1 MIKQSIAKVGILTA
15 VILSV
20 PAVSFAG
27 TTGKDMKAV
36 VEKCKESCITG
47 DIGLDVY
54 SQYIF
59 HGLTLENQGA
69 ILQPYAD
76 LYFKLYEGEGALNAV
91 SLNLGIWNSFHSNHT
106 VASTTRGWY
115 EFDFLVGVSF
125 TFLKNL
131 TFTPTYLFY
140 GSPGDYFENS
150 HNLRLQLGY
159 NDKDLLGAFSLQPY
173 VFVEFELDGKSG
185 NGSDEGVYYE
195 VGIAPSVALGDVTL
209 AFPIKAGFGS
219 NDYYSNDSGYGFFSA
234 GIAASY
240 ALKYIPECYGTWTL
254 TAGATYFNYGDPNES
269 ANSVKDD
276 SSNDFVFNGG
286 LKVAF

>member
-1 MIKQSIAKVGILTA
+1 MTKQSIAKFGILTTA
-15 VILSV
+15 ILAL
-20 PAVSFAG
+20 PTISFAG
-27 TTGKDMKAV
+27 TASKDYKPV

-54 SQYIF
+54 SQYVF

-76 LYFKLYEGEGALNAV
+76 LYFQLYQGEGALNSV

-115 EFDFLVGVSF
+115 EFDFLAGVSF

-131 TFTPTYLFY
+131 TFTPTYVFY
-140 GSPGDYFENS
+140 SSPGDYFENS
-150 HNLRLQLGY
+150 HNLQLQLGF

-173 VFVEFELDGKSG
+173 VLVQFELEGKSG
-185 NGSDEGVYYE
+185 NGSEEGVYYE
-195 VGIAPSVALGDVTL
+195 VGIAPSVEVGPVNLT
-209 AFPIKAGFGS
+209 FPMKAGFGS
-219 NDYYSNDSGYGFFSA
+219 NDYYSNDDRYGFFSA
-234 GIAASY
+234 GVAASY
-240 ALKYIPECYGTWTL
+240 ALKSIPECYGTWTL
-254 TAGATYFNYGDPNES
+254 TAGATYFNYGDPNDD
-269 ANSVKDD
+269 ANAIKDD
-276 SSNDFVFNGG
+276 NTNDFVFNGG